1 MRTLFHLVHLPGYW
15 MWATQS
21 HKPTMT
27 GDSLCHPKK
36 QKHKNCVFGHGVLLV
51 LPRSCSDVITF
62 VSLRFHVW
70 HVGPMFGS
78 WCFEWEDPLIRCQ
91 WWLHPAFHS
100 VAMEH
105 PSFLDV
111 FLPHWILHW
120 SWIFR
125 CHMYF
130 FPLPEGKHDTY
141 IIIYIYIYLWYI
153 LSDARPTTS
162 QFPRGTSQSTRVNK
176 STSLLTLEVQALS
189 TTLLVEKPLQ
199 PR

>member
-141 IIIYIYIYLWYI
+141 IIIYIYIYGIYYLMHVQLHPSSRGVH
-153 LSDARPTTS
+153 LSPRESTS
-162 QFPRGTSQSTRVNK
+162 Q
-176 STSLLTLEVQALS
+176 QACW
-189 TTLLVEKPLQ
+189 
-199 PR
+199 R